1 MGTAAAEQAR
11 GPEFRPQHVREK
23 LPVGA
28 YVLMTTELRRQGQ
41 GAGWGSLT
49 KLALLQVQ

>member
-11 GPEFRPQHVREK
+11 GPK
-23 LPVGA
+23 PVGA